1 MRSESCTSHIY
12 ANLRA
17 GGAAAGGP
25 GAGAG
30 SAHHPRA
37 MIVDLL
43 AALTH
48 VTSEKSRRP
57 VP

>member
-17 GGAAAGGP
+17 GGAAAGAGR
-25 GAGAG
+25 GAGPAG
-30 SAHHPRA
+30 ATR
-37 MIVDLL
+37 IVDLL

>member
-1 MRSESCTSHIY
+1 MSY
-12 ANLRA
+12 
-17 GGAAAGGP
+17 
-25 GAGAG
+25 
-30 SAHHPRA
+30 HPRA